1 MNHSFDVDIA
11 VKYGVNAA
19 ILLNNI
25 YWWIRKNKA
34 NNRHYHDGCYWTYNS
49 RTAFTELFP
58 YLSERQIKT
67 AMDKLIAD
75 GVVKTGDY
83 NTDKRKRPTWYALT
97 KKGWAMLQNSSL
109 DDTKMS
115 DRDSEDV
122 PSYTDINTESKTDT
136 SISRASADKDIS
148 PAFEDFWNLYPR
160 KVAKQN
166 AVKAWRKIGADDSQ
180 AIIDSIMAN
189 VRERING
196 EWKGKDVQYIPHP
209 ATYLNQRRWEDEPA
223 AAATDD
229 DDYRPTIQEMLN
241 RKFEENGYNC
251 YAPGYDD

>member
-83 NTDKRKRPTWYALT
+83 NTDKWKRPTWYALT
-97 KKGWAMLQNSSL
+97 KKGWALLQNGSI

-136 SISRASADKDIS
+136 SISCKSAAKEN
-148 PAFEDFWNLYPR
+148 PAGFDDFWSVYPR
-160 KVAKQN
+160 HLDKKSALRAWTKLKPSDELKQ
-166 AVKAWRKIGADDSQ
+166 IIIADIRRRVNSDKEWTEEKYIPYPASYL
-180 AIIDSIMAN
+180 
-189 VRERING
+189 NG
-196 EWKGKDVQYIPHP
+196 E
-209 ATYLNQRRWEDEPA
+209 RWEDEPA

-229 DDYRPTIQEMLN
+229 DEYRPTIQEMLN
-241 RKFEENGYNC
+241 RKFMENGYNC